1 MILQIFAD
9 ADELVHDR
17 DTEVGEQRRR
27 ADARK
32 LQQLRSLYRSGA
44 EQHLAPSRH
53 TRVAGGSTIDD
64 ADGAATVEDDPGD
77 AGSGGDPQIAP
88 VTRGSEIRNRGAAA
102 PAVLGAEM
110 VIADTFLNGAVEVV
124 VARNVELIARGDD
137 GFDQLVFSADGRMP
151 HRTVEAVVSGVAV
164 DRMLEPLEVRQ
175 DIGIA
180 PTVIA
185 RSRPMV
191 VILALAADRDQP
203 VDRARTAER
212 LSARPVDPAAVHSG
226 VGLGVEAPVHASVE
240 HGLGVTDGN
249 VNPRIGVARPCLEQQ
264 HRMAAVGGEPIG
276 EDAARR
282 TRADD
287 DVISRE
293 RGHRWRGGKKRFR
306 SPGKYAKRRDFGEFA
321 ADTLRRRR
329 FSRRGLTWRYGN
341 CYTVRFRRRGSRAV
355 KGSRL

>member
-1 MILQIFAD
+1 
-9 ADELVHDR
+9 
-17 DTEVGEQRRR
+17 
-27 ADARK
+27 
-32 LQQLRSLYRSGA
+32 
-44 EQHLAPSRH
+44 
-53 TRVAGGSTIDD
+53 
-64 ADGAATVEDDPGD
+64 
-77 AGSGGDPQIAP
+77 
-88 VTRGSEIRNRGAAA
+88 
-102 PAVLGAEM
+102 
-110 VIADTFLNGAVEVV
+110 
-124 VARNVELIARGDD
+124 
-137 GFDQLVFSADGRMP
+137 
-151 HRTVEAVVSGVAV
+151 
-164 DRMLEPLEVRQ
+164 MLEPLEVRQ

-282 TRADD
+282 TA
-287 DVISRE
+287 
-293 RGHRWRGGKKRFR
+293 
-306 SPGKYAKRRDFGEFA
+306 P
-321 ADTLRRRR
+321 TMM
-329 FSRRGLTWRYGN
+329 
-341 CYTVRFRRRGSRAV
+341 
-355 KGSRL
+355 